1 MNSEIFLQITF
12 VLSFAGMVCFAL
24 RKTPEVIALPEKDY
38 FTNVKKVI
46 RDGEGRAKSYL
57 KEKSAVWENS
67 LHKFLLRARIIFL
80 RADNK
85 VLSLTQRLKQRAE
98 KKRGTDEYWKDIKTS
113 LKKKSSQEDKPA

>member
-1 MNSEIFLQITF
+1 MNSEIVLQITF
-12 VLSFAGMVCFAL
+12 VLSFLGMICFIL
-24 RKTPEVIALPEKDY
+24 RKKSEVIALPERDY
-38 FTNVKKVI
+38 FANVRKVI

-67 LHKFLLRARIIFL
+67 LHKFLLRVRIMFL

-85 VLSLTQRLKQRAE
+85 VLSLTQRLRQRAE
-98 KKRGTDEYWKDIKTS
+98 KKRGADEYWKDIKTS